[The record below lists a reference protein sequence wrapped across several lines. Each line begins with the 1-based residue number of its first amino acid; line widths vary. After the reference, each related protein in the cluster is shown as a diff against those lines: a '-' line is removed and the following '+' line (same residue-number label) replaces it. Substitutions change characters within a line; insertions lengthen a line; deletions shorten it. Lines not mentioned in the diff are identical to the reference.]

1 MGGPRQNEPRFYR
14 YPTNRLV
21 AVMDDKASLDAAL
34 ADLERAGVDLGKVNI
49 LSGEQGAALLDVT
62 GARHGVRGRL
72 LRLVQRG
79 ASEADLLQA
88 HLKALQAGGHIVYV
102 PVKGPDE
109 RQQVLRVLRTAGG
122 HHLTH
127 FRRWATER
135 IP

>member
-1 MGGPRQNEPRFYR
+1 MGGPRQNEQRFYR
-14 YPTNRLV
+14 YPMNRIV
-21 AVMDDKASLDAAL
+21 AVMDDKPRLDAAL
-34 ADLERAGVDLGKVNI
+34 ADLDRAGVDLASVNV

-88 HLKALQAGGHIVYV
+88 HLKALQAGGNVVYV

-109 RQQVLRVLRTAGG
+109 RQQVLRALRKAGG

-127 FRRWATER
+127 FRRWATEH